1 LEADAPRVY
10 CKVHRV
16 VVAQV
21 PWARHD
27 SRFTIAFEDQ
37 CCWLAVNTS
46 KKAVAEL
53 MRVTWRTVGAICERV
68 ADAQIAQRD
77 LFAGLKR
84 VGIDDFSHRK
94 GHRYLTVVVDHDS
107 GRLVWAAP
115 GRDRKTVEK
124 FLDLLGEERCA
135 QIELVSCDMAE
146 AIAGAVAERCPN
158 AVRCVDPFHV
168 IALATDALDEIR
180 REVWNQARRDG
191 HKQAA
196 KQLKGA
202 RFVLWKNAHR
212 LTERQHQKLAQIQQT
227 NKPLY
232 RAYLISQQ
240 LREIYRVTYEEAVEL
255 LDAWLAWARRCRLA
269 PFVKLAKTIT
279 KQRPGIE
286 AAIRHRLSN
295 ARIEQVNTQLRLI
308 TRRAY
313 GFRTPEA
320 LIAPRHAQPRRP
332 LPTTTRMTPGNSR
345 RSRIRVGRHVTF
357 VKPGFAMA
365 MAREVALAKRRLGS
379 VTALHGVLDEP
390 RLVAVRRESSAAT
403 TVDFALDCRDGTF
416 RGIETFLGALAV
428 RADVFTT
435 DRGPGRLRRSVE
447 RDIGCGR
454 RGFISP
460 LAGGALASTPRAPCR
475 AH

>member
-1 LEADAPRVY
+1 MLLGIERAVVEDVRVELEAVVVSVRPKSREKYRCGVCARRCPREDCGEGRRRWRALDLGTTFAYLEADAPRVY
-10 CKVHRV
+10 CKHHRV
-16 VVAQV
+16 VVAAV

-27 SRFTIAFEDQ
+27 SRFTVAFEDQ

-53 MRVTWRTVGAICERV
+53 MRVTWRTVGSICERV
-68 ADAQIAQRD
+68 ADEAIAQRD

-84 VGIDDFSHRK
+84 IGIDDFSHRK
-94 GHRYLTVVVDHDS
+94 GHRYLTVVVDHDT

-124 FLDLLGEERCA
+124 FLDLLGKERCG
-135 QIELVSCDMAE
+135 QLELVSCDMAE
-146 AIAGAVAERCPN
+146 SIALAVADRCPN

-168 IALATDALDEIR
+168 IQLATDALDEIR
-180 REVWNQARRDG
+180 REVWNQARRAG

-212 LTERQHQKLAQIQQT
+212 LTERQQHKLAQIQQT

-240 LREIYRVTYEEAVEL
+240 LREIYRVTYQEAMLL

-286 AAIRHRLSN
+286 AAIRHGLSN

-320 LIAPRHAQPRRP
+320 LIALAMLTLGGLCPP
-332 LPTTTRMTPGNSR
+332 LPQ
-345 RSRIRVGRHVTF
+345 
-357 VKPGFAMA
+357 
-365 MAREVALAKRRLGS
+365 
-379 VTALHGVLDEP
+379 
-390 RLVAVRRESSAAT
+390 
-403 TVDFALDCRDGTF
+403 
-416 RGIETFLGALAV
+416 
-428 RADVFTT
+428 
-435 DRGPGRLRRSVE
+435 
-447 RDIGCGR
+447 
-454 RGFISP
+454 
-460 LAGGALASTPRAPCR
+460 
-475 AH
+475 